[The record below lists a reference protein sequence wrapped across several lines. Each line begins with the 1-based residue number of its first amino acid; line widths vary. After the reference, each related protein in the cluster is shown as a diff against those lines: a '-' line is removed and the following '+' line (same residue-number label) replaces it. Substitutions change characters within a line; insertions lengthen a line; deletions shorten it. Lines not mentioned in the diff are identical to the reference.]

1 MAKKSRF
8 RESVGYSEELKTRTE
23 EAIGGNYITIFKKG
37 SSLPFW
43 KDVEGDHALDII
55 PWISS
60 KNHPNYP
67 EGKHVYKVELWV
79 HKRVGTEKGDYICL
93 RNYGEDCPLCDAR
106 NEELSKEFPRKKVA
120 DALKGSQRCLYNVVV
135 YTDNQEDK
143 GVQIWE
149 ASSYLAENPFKE
161 TAKNKRTGE
170 RIAFADPDKGKTVTF
185 TVRGKMTAKKIDG
198 IVFEDRP
205 DIISDEIL
213 DEAINIEDFL
223 EKPSVEVLE
232 AIAKVVL
239 GGGMDDRE
247 EEPDPPKRRRSVEQE
262 EEGEEEKP
270 APRRKRPEPDE
281 EEEGEEEKP
290 APRRKRPEPDEEEEE
305 KKTPVPSTRRMRRRE

>member
-1 MAKKSRF
+1 
-8 RESVGYSEELKTRTE
+8 
-23 EAIGGNYITIFKKG
+23 
-37 SSLPFW
+37 
-43 KDVEGDHALDII
+43 
-55 PWISS
+55 
-60 KNHPNYP
+60 
-67 EGKHVYKVELWV
+67 
-79 HKRVGTEKGDYICL
+79 
-93 RNYGEDCPLCDAR
+93 
-106 NEELSKEFPRKKVA
+106 
-120 DALKGSQRCLYNVVV
+120 V

-213 DEAINIEDFL
+213 DEAVNIEDFL

-247 EEPDPPKRRRSVEQE
+247 EEPDPPKRRRSTEPEPEPEPEPDE
-262 EEGEEEKP
+262 EDEKP
-270 APRRKRPEPDE
+270 APRRKRPEPEPEPEPDE
-281 EEEGEEEKP
+281 EDEKP
-290 APRRKRPEPDEEEEE
+290 APRRKRPEPEEE
-305 KKTPVPSTRRMRRRE
+305 TPVPSTRRMRRRE